1 MFIIASK
8 ISYKLNYLSFEDFTK
23 IKNHFIA
30 NNLPITNK
38 EMYNKKI
45 FEIIYRDKKNIDNN
59 VNLILLKSLG
69 NAFVKTS
76 INLDKIKKLIKN

>member
-1 MFIIASK
+1 MK
-8 ISYKLNYLSFEDFTK
+8 ILQKLKTILYR
-23 IKNHFIA
+23 

-69 NAFVKTS
+69 NAFVKTN
-76 INLDKIKKLIKN
+76 INLDKIKKLIQN

>member
-1 MFIIASK
+1 MIIASR
-8 ISYKLNYLSFEDFTK
+8 ISYKLKYLSLEDFTK
-23 IKNHFIA
+23 IKNHFIV
-30 NNLPITNK
+30 NGLPITNK

-76 INLDKIKKLIKN
+76 INLDKIKKLIQN

>member
-1 MFIIASK
+1 
-8 ISYKLNYLSFEDFTK
+8 
-23 IKNHFIA
+23 
-30 NNLPITNK
+30 
-38 EMYNKKI
+38 MYNKKI

-69 NAFVKTS
+69 DAFLKTN